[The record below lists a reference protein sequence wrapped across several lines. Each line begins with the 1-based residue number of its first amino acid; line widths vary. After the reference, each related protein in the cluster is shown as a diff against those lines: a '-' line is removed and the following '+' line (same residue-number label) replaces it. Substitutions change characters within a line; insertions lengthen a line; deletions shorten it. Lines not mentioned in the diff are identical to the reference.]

1 MVGLKKVRKS
11 FVNVNLVYI
20 IFYTFTYHRSFISF
34 ILPHLTLFLMFISH
48 SNENTYIS
56 FYVIRSIIILFTLF
70 ILYFIAP
77 TFLVSCAH
85 LSFLA
90 LTMLLNQSTPLV
102 QPPFH
107 LVQLFPRIN
116 LLFPC
121 LHSPSVIVSV
131 SSFSYSFRIS

>member
-1 MVGLKKVRKS
+1 
-11 FVNVNLVYI
+11 
-20 IFYTFTYHRSFISF
+20 
-34 ILPHLTLFLMFISH
+34 MFISR
-48 SNENTYIS
+48 SNENTYFS

-70 ILYFIAP
+70 ILYFVAP

-90 LTMLLNQSTPLV
+90 LAMLLNRSTPLV
-102 QPPFH
+102 PQPLFH

-121 LHSPSVIVSV
+121 LHSPLIIVSV
-131 SSFSYSFRIS
+131 SSFSYSFRIFYAICCPPSSNIYSLLSYFCTLFRS